1 MKTFGLVS
9 LLAQT
14 RITLPLIHIETRFR
28 VTGEFVAVEMD
39 QVFEQTAR
47 ESLDVTYTF
56 PLPGDA
62 AVYRCEMLVNGRLI
76 RARVMEAEDARRTV
90 AEKKAAGH
98 RTALAEMDREN
109 LFTLQLGNTAPGD
122 RIIIRFAYF
131 EKLERLGG
139 SSLSLRIPFCP
150 GLRYIPGKPLLRT
163 NRGLGSVD
171 DTDQVP
177 DASRLSPPRIHGDHP
192 DAATLYLYGT
202 LDADEVSLSTL
213 SSPSHPA
220 IIRPAEKV
228 LEVELAG
235 EEHVPEQD
243 FVLRWDETAP
253 SVEAKPK
260 AWITDHTDPADG
272 IIYRHALLQLR
283 APFAEYTPA
292 ASDDFAQ
299 DIYFLLDRSG
309 SMEGENWEQA
319 IAALHAF
326 VHQLGTRDRIWLT
339 CFESRF
345 QDFSDM
351 PMTRDEMLTD
361 TAFQNLASLGV
372 GGGTELL
379 PALLH
384 VLKNRDLHSPNRPAR
399 LILITDGQVGNEDA
413 ILSLMRQQQGLPV
426 HCFGID
432 TAVNDAFLK
441 NLAQITGGRCTLMTP
456 QDDIPA
462 AIEKLA
468 QTLRRPILTNLRMD
482 GEGLTPRE
490 TPPMPDLCA
499 GEVLLA
505 PIRVRA
511 DLAQSLRLI
520 GTLPNGS
527 SHSITYDLGTV
538 QPDAE
543 NPVPR
548 LLWAHRQIRNLLDT
562 ERTAQAIPLAIAH
575 NLACKGAS
583 FVAWDEAEKVPVA
596 KREVYQ
602 PSLGIV
608 RSPLLPVAARQP
620 SFSGQVTD
628 YSDEETL
635 VTCSEEHGGD
645 ELDSMDILYEDSDD
659 RYSLSCA
666 TSLQDASSLQFDFAT
681 TDPVLPRRVRQVFD
695 TLRQAYGDLYAT
707 EAETTVRLA
716 GWTHRFGRLLIAKL
730 AIPDAVGYL
739 IAGLL
744 RAWAMETISTQR
756 DQQLEAWL
764 QDLALAPDFLTALRT
779 ELAAAYPSQAL
790 KDSTALLE
798 AAIAHPVGEV
808 RS

>member
-76 RARVMEAEDARRTV
+76 RARVMEAEEARRTV
-90 AEKKAAGH
+90 AEKKASGH

-131 EKLERLGG
+131 EQLERLGG

-192 DAATLYLYGT
+192 DAATLYLHGT

-220 IIRPAEKV
+220 IIRPAENV

-235 EEHVPEQD
+235 EEHVPDQD

-253 SVEAKPK
+253 SAEAKPK

-283 APFAEYTPA
+283 APFAEHTPA

-309 SMEGENWEQA
+309 SMEGDNWEQA
-319 IAALHAF
+319 TAALHAF

-351 PMTRDEMLTD
+351 PMTRDEMLAD
-361 TAFQNLASLGV
+361 TAFQSLASLGV

-384 VLKNRDLHSPNRPAR
+384 VLRNRDLHSPDRPAR

-413 ILSLMRQQQGLPV
+413 ILRLMRQQQGLPV

-441 NLAQITGGRCTLMTP
+441 NLAQITGGRCALMTP

-490 TPPMPDLCA
+490 TPLLPDLCA
-499 GEVLLA
+499 GEVLLT

-520 GTLPNGS
+520 GTLPNGR

-548 LLWAHRQIRNLLDT
+548 LLWAHRRIRHLLDT

-575 NLACKGAS
+575 NLTCRGAS

-608 RSPLLPVAARQP
+608 ESPLLPAAARQP

-628 YSDEETL
+628 DSAEDTL
-635 VTCSEEHGGD
+635 QTCSAEQLSAEP
-645 ELDSMDILYEDSDD
+645 DSMNLLNEDSDD
-659 RYSLSCA
+659 RYSLSRIP
-666 TSLQDASSLQFDFAT
+666 SLQAASSLQFDFET
-681 TDPVLPRRVRQVFD
+681 TGPVLPRRVRQVFD
-695 TLRQAYGDLYAT
+695 TLRQAYGDLDAT
-707 EAETTVRLA
+707 EDDTTVRLA
-716 GWTHRFGRLLIAKL
+716 GWTHHFGRLLIAKL

-739 IAGLL
+739 IAVVL
-744 RAWAMETISTQR
+744 RAWAMETTSTQR

-764 QDLALAPDFLTALRT
+764 QDLALAPDFLTALRA
-779 ELAAAYPSQAL
+779 ELAAADPSQAL